1 MCYYSVKYI
10 GRELKADRRYNFFG
24 SEPRKEIRKREVSF
38 QEIES
43 KTYFKIMLNSGCNC
57 FLKFKTCSMIDE
69 EETFFLFEGP
79 KKEISDVKRQENFNN
94 VMNTSMQNE
103 FDIISNWKLYSL

>member
-1 MCYYSVKYI
+1 MKNIIHLWYYSVKYI
-10 GRELKADRRYNFFG
+10 GRELKADGRYNFFG
-24 SEPRKEIRKREVSF
+24 SEPRKEIRKREFSF

-69 EETFFLFEGP
+69 EETFSLFEGP
-79 KKEISDVKRQENFNN
+79 KKEISDVKMQENFNN
-94 VMNTSMQNE
+94 VMNTLTQKRIRYN
-103 FDIISNWKLYSL
+103 

>member
-1 MCYYSVKYI
+1 MKTV
-10 GRELKADRRYNFFG
+10 GRYNFFG

-57 FLKFKTCSMIDE
+57 FLKIKTCPAIDE
-69 EETFFLFEGP
+69 DETFLLFEGI
-79 KKEISDVKRQENFNN
+79 KKEIGDGK
-94 VMNTSMQNE
+94 
-103 FDIISNWKLYSL
+103 K